1 MRQLLRWIVIEVKG
15 IKSLSPSFEED
26 INMDLVILVGYE
38 KGGLMVMMR
47 KVMAE

>member
-1 MRQLLRWIVIEVKG
+1 MRG

-26 INMDLVILVGYE
+26 INMGLVILVGYE
-38 KGGLMVMMR
+38 KGGLLVMIR